1 MSSTNEIVA
10 KFNPILFIIDTPI
23 CILTEKIIKAL
34 LVYIVNLFF
43 FKPTIPVACP
53 LISDVWIT
61 FAFLNHP
68 FVMAHMTAQTSLM
81 KSIVSFYPF
90 LSFLLDQCPD

>member
-34 LVYIVNLFF
+34 LVYIVNLF
-43 FKPTIPVACP
+43 
-53 LISDVWIT
+53 L
-61 FAFLNHP
+61 
-68 FVMAHMTAQTSLM
+68 
-81 KSIVSFYPF
+81 
-90 LSFLLDQCPD
+90 